1 MNRIIMLEGCDR
13 TGKSTFINYLEDELK
28 SKGYIPITFH
38 LMGPTKFQGFQF
50 NNDDK
55 SLIQLSKFNDEYD
68 LIFEMIKSD
77 PRIIIILDRTSFGEF
92 IWTKYWDRTGKYT
105 DYVTSSEFIEKHR
118 KLMDASIYI
127 EYYMSDIETLEKR
140 IKDSE
145 EDTKIFTIND
155 KSIKE
160 NIEYVYKLYNDLS
173 EIVKKNGIKYMKID
187 SSKFKSFLD
196 VKEYI
201 NNEINLN
208 NILFSVR

>member
-1 MNRIIMLEGCDR
+1 
-13 TGKSTFINYLEDELK
+13 
-28 SKGYIPITFH
+28 
-38 LMGPTKFQGFQF
+38 
-50 NNDDK
+50 
-55 SLIQLSKFNDEYD
+55 
-68 LIFEMIKSD
+68 
-77 PRIIIILDRTSFGEF
+77 
-92 IWTKYWDRTGKYT
+92 
-105 DYVTSSEFIEKHR
+105 
-118 KLMDASIYI
+118 
-127 EYYMSDIETLEKR
+127 MSDIETLEKR

-160 NIEYVYKLYNDLS
+160 NIEYVYNLYNDLS

>member
-1 MNRIIMLEGCDR
+1 MNRIVMLEGCDR
-13 TGKSTFINYLEDELK
+13 TGKSSFIGYLEDKIRKE
-28 SKGYIPITFH
+28 GYIPITFH

-55 SLIQLSKFNDEYD
+55 SLIQLAKFNDEYD
-68 LIFEMIKSD
+68 LIFEMLKSD

-118 KLMDASIYI
+118 KLMDVSIYI
-127 EYYMSDIETLEKR
+127 EYYMSDIDTLEKR

-145 EDTKIFTIND
+145 EDTKIFTINNH
-155 KSIKE
+155 SIRE
-160 NIEYVYKLYNDLS
+160 NIQYVYDLYEDL
-173 EIVKKNGIKYMKID
+173 EKIVKSNRLKYIKID
-187 SSKFKSFLD
+187 SSKFKTLYD

-201 NNEINLN
+201 NDDINFN
-208 NILFSVR
+208 HILFMK